1 MADQDP
7 TRRDPTLA
15 QNDDAAAPAAT
26 PQDQFKPAESH
37 FGQDGDSGAT
47 EIGGDRQQQGFSGDL
62 GASESIAQPG
72 QAALSGNDQAQPGG
86 GGLGQNQQGYG
97 QSPDLA
103 PQAADQAEVTSHDT
117 EKQGSAGIGTRSNN
131 LGPSPTGGDSQPASG
146 TTGGPD
152 LSKGLGDNNRG
163 GGI

>member
-1 MADQDP
+1 MADQDQ

-15 QNDDAAAPAAT
+15 QNDDAPT

-37 FGQDGDSGAT
+37 FGQDHPSGAT

-62 GASESIAQPG
+62 GASGHVAQPG

-97 QSPDLA
+97 QSPDLT
-103 PQAADQAEVTSHDT
+103 PQAAGQAEVTHHDA
-117 EKQGSAGIGTRSNN
+117 EQQGSAGIGTRTGN
-131 LGPSPTGGDSQPASG
+131 LGPSPTGGGAQPASA

-152 LSKGLGDNNRG
+152 LSKGLADNNRG